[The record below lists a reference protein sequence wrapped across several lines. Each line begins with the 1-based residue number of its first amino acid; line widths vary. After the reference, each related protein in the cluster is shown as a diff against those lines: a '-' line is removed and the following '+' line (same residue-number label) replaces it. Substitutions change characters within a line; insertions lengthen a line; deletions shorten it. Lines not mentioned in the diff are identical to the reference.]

1 MNSNEHLFNKN
12 EIKTLENIIDTAI
25 KVSNAQTGSLFLARD
40 DGSLF
45 IAAGRDLLDKY
56 IGSRVEL
63 DKKTVSGYVFKT
75 GEPFIIDDKNI
86 SQFSR
91 RKERKSYSISLPI
104 KKTTNRVVGILNLNR
119 TDKSFEKK
127 SIPQLEAFA
136 TNIAILLEENNLR
149 QDRERII
156 IVLSEIIEL
165 FSSLCCND
173 NFNAVFEKIYYAV
186 KILTGVK
193 RASVFKLSKKRPY
206 LVFAKEWPRKMNWK
220 KFDNTRQQVQNL
232 IDQKKV
238 TLISDKAKTQLL
250 FIPLISDNHPP
261 FLFVGIIEK
270 DIDIIDYLVLSI
282 IENMGNST
290 LENITLFKN
299 SKKLT
304 QEKERNR
311 FARELH
317 DGLAQILAST
327 QIYLHFLENT
337 IPKESQNEMEILN
350 KIKSLNTL
358 GIEESRFI
366 LSELKGKP
374 ITTTQFKEKI
384 DEITS
389 LFIIPGN
396 KIHINYRVEMKE
408 IPYRIYK
415 MILKILQEALSNI
428 QKHAQANKINIH
440 ITNSKRQMILSVED
454 NGVGFD
460 PQIIDE
466 KGSEHFGLQNL
477 RERIRILKGKLK
489 IDSKPGSGTKIMVK
503 IPYEENDSSLAWE
516 GQKE

>member
-1 MNSNEHLFNKN
+1 MNSIEHLFSTN
-12 EIKTLENIIDTAI
+12 EIKTLENIVDTAI
-25 KVSNAQTGSLFLARD
+25 KVSNAQTGSLLLARD

-136 TNIAILLEENNLR
+136 SNIAILLEENNLR

-299 SKKLT
+299 STKLT
-304 QEKERNR
+304 Q
-311 FARELH
+311 
-317 DGLAQILAST
+317 
-327 QIYLHFLENT
+327 
-337 IPKESQNEMEILN
+337 
-350 KIKSLNTL
+350 
-358 GIEESRFI
+358 
-366 LSELKGKP
+366 
-374 ITTTQFKEKI
+374 
-384 DEITS
+384 
-389 LFIIPGN
+389 
-396 KIHINYRVEMKE
+396 
-408 IPYRIYK
+408 
-415 MILKILQEALSNI
+415 
-428 QKHAQANKINIH
+428 
-440 ITNSKRQMILSVED
+440 
-454 NGVGFD
+454 
-460 PQIIDE
+460 
-466 KGSEHFGLQNL
+466 
-477 RERIRILKGKLK
+477 
-489 IDSKPGSGTKIMVK
+489 
-503 IPYEENDSSLAWE
+503 
-516 GQKE
+516 

>member
-45 IAAGRDLLDKY
+45 IAAGRGLLDKY
-56 IGSRVEL
+56 IGTRIES
-63 DKKTVSGYVFKT
+63 DKKTVSGYVFHT
-75 GEPFIIDDKNI
+75 GEPFIIDDNNI

-91 RKERKSYSISLPI
+91 RQERKNYSISIPI
-104 KKTTNRVVGILNLNR
+104 KKTTNQVVGILNLNR
-119 TDKSFEKK
+119 TDQSFEKE
-127 SIPQLEAFA
+127 SISQLEAFA

-156 IVLSEIIEL
+156 IALSEIIEL

-173 NFNAVFEKIYYAV
+173 TFNDVFEKIYYSV

-193 RASVFKLSKKRPY
+193 RASVFRLSKKRPY
-206 LVFAKEWPRKMNWK
+206 LIFTKEWPEKISWR
-220 KFDNTRQQVQNL
+220 KFDEISQQIQDLVEK
-232 IDQKKV
+232 KKV
-238 TLISDKAKTQLL
+238 SLINYDPKIQLL
-250 FIPLISDNHPP
+250 FIPLISNNHSP
-261 FLFVGIIEK
+261 FLFVGIFEK
-270 DIDIIDYLVLSI
+270 VIDIIDYLVLSI
-282 IENMGNST
+282 VENMGNAT
-290 LENITLFKN
+290 LENITLYKN

-311 FARELH
+311 LARELH

-327 QIYLHFLENT
+327 QIYLHFLEN
-337 IPKESQNEMEILN
+337 IISCENQNEMEILG
-350 KIKSLNTL
+350 KIKSLNSL

-374 ITTTQFKEKI
+374 ISAMHFKEKI
-384 DEITS
+384 EEITR
-389 LFIIPGN
+389 LFIVPGN
-396 KIHINYRVEMKE
+396 TINMNYKVKVKE
-408 IPYRIYK
+408 IPYRVYK
-415 MILKILQEALSNI
+415 MILKILQETLSNI

-440 ITNSKRQMILSVED
+440 IMNSKRQMILIVED

-460 PQIIDE
+460 PRIIDE
-466 KGSEHFGLQNL
+466 KGTEHFGLQNL
-477 RERIRILKGKLK
+477 RERVRILRGKFK
-489 IDSKPGSGTKIMVK
+489 IESKPDSGTKIMVK
-503 IPYEENDSSLAWE
+503 IPYEDNDSNLTRE
-516 GQKE
+516 GLS